1 MYLYAIVDR
10 LPRGWRPPTAGVAGA
25 AVVPRRA
32 DAVVVL
38 GSLVDS
44 VPPASPRNLSLHQDV
59 VATLVD
65 AAAVWPFRYG
75 TTVPGTSLGDWPG
88 AHGPLV
94 EAALHSVRGCV
105 EMTVKLLRLD
115 GAPTRPLS
123 VRDRRIS
130 RTTATGGDEHEIRS
144 LAETLAE
151 LAGVERWRY
160 HPAGAGGNVI
170 ASAAFLVPR
179 GDVPGFLGRIAPV
192 ASHAGGIA
200 VIPTGPSVPYSFV
213 PDLVPDIGRAPLS
226 RLAGQGLAAARHVG

>member
-1 MYLYAIVDR
+1 MSLYLYAIVDR

-25 AVVPRRA
+25 AVIPRRA

-44 VPPASPRNLSLHQDV
+44 VPPGSPRNLSLHQDV

-75 TTVPGTSLGDWPG
+75 TTVPGTSLGDWLG
-88 AHGPLV
+88 AHGQLV
-94 EAALHSVRGCV
+94 DAALQSVRGCV

-115 GAPTRPLS
+115 GPPTRPLS
-123 VRDRRIS
+123 ARDRRIS
-130 RTTATGGDEHEIRS
+130 RATNTGRDEHEIRS

-151 LAGVERWRY
+151 LAGVQRWRY
-160 HPAGAGGNVI
+160 HPAGTGGNVV
-170 ASAAFLVPR
+170 ASAAFLVSR
-179 GDVPGFLGRIAPV
+179 GDVPGFLARIAPV

-213 PDLVPDIGRAPLS
+213 PDLGRAPLS